1 MANAG
6 GVVGLLLSQ
15 TACALPPVDALAVE
29 LNPFTSM
36 SECLEHQFLDA
47 DTAKC
52 APCEI
57 KDVVCG
63 PGFYAAGCEAMVW
76 ESSLVTCLR
85 CPTPT
90 NARFTNAS
98 VTCND
103 WQCDASFFRSDA
115 SCLNCTTALKTVCVA
130 TRGQMWA
137 PCTGVANERCV
148 SCPPALLPRNAEW
161 TNTSECAWK
170 CQRAYFNNNGVCESC
185 LSLKIL
191 KSVLSIQ
198 GTRSPGAFYKFRPC
212 TETRQAEFSTCQFQQ
227 QLNATYTAD
236 AAEFLH
242 DCPVR
247 CAEYLHQADT
257 AVVHQNATWKARQC
271 IECPRASEPRYVD
284 GSPVPRSGYD
294 MDIACAAT
302 CRAASEHYPV
312 EGADSR
318 CAYCPAGW
326 CGLGQY
332 AATADGCMR
341 CRNCTSHLLG
351 NFVFQREG
359 LVNNNASCEETCAP
373 GHYLGDDGVQCL
385 PHSDVRCAAG
395 QFKVAGTAR
404 SDARCDRCTDCT
416 GYRQVR
422 ACTVSQDTQCESC
435 GPLVWWSSF
444 WNGTNCE
451 LACRPAYTK
460 LYAPKERCQ
469 RCSLCPHGSERV
481 ARPANCS
488 DCRACTP
495 PKPAHSEYISQCTWK
510 CEKYHVLHLDD
521 ETGMPQCIYSVA
533 WSTNVPALPPRR
545 QYNISCNKGQR
556 LTDELLCED
565 CPPPLGL
572 NETQVNVKWRWTDV
586 GCAWQC
592 APGYLHYANMTTNA
606 THNLCLTRAQ
616 YKALVVLERAPVTPS
631 VRSTDYSFFL
641 IVLLPL
647 AVLLVCCGVLP
658 RSASVPRKS
667 IF

>member
-1 MANAG
+1 VLPTNETVLFSLVHIPSDRDLAQLSIDSTVRGSDITGWRRLHATAFVRWTGSALIDCVYDLWLVALDDAFKSRQASSKVGCRMRTTTQGVKAVGRCHIEVPLAMANSG
-6 GVVGLLLSQ
+6 RVVGLMLSQ
-15 TACALPPVDALAVE
+15 TACALPPIDALAVE

-57 KDVVCG
+57 KDVVCA

-115 SCLNCTTALKTVCVA
+115 SCLNCTTVLKTVCVA

-137 PCTGVANERCV
+137 PCSGVENERCV
-148 SCPPALLPRNAEW
+148 SCPLALLPRNAEW

-170 CQRAYFNNNGVCESC
+170 CQKAYFNNNGICESC

-191 KSVLSIQ
+191 KSVLRIQ

-227 QLNATYTAD
+227 RLNATYTAD

-271 IECPRASEPRYVD
+271 IECPLASEPRYVD
-284 GSPVPRSGYD
+284 GSLVSRSGYD

-302 CRAASEHYPV
+302 CRVASEHYPV
-312 EGADSR
+312 EGVGSR

-326 CGLGQY
+326 CGNGQY

-351 NFVFQREG
+351 SFVFQREG

-373 GHYLGDDGVQCL
+373 GHYLSDDGV
-385 PHSDVRCAAG
+385 
-395 QFKVAGTAR
+395 
-404 SDARCDRCTDCT
+404 
-416 GYRQVR
+416 
-422 ACTVSQDTQCESC
+422 
-435 GPLVWWSSF
+435 
-444 WNGTNCE
+444 
-451 LACRPAYTK
+451 
-460 LYAPKERCQ
+460 
-469 RCSLCPHGSERV
+469 
-481 ARPANCS
+481 
-488 DCRACTP
+488 
-495 PKPAHSEYISQCTWK
+495 
-510 CEKYHVLHLDD
+510 
-521 ETGMPQCIYSVA
+521 
-533 WSTNVPALPPRR
+533 
-545 QYNISCNKGQR
+545 
-556 LTDELLCED
+556 
-565 CPPPLGL
+565 
-572 NETQVNVKWRWTDV
+572 
-586 GCAWQC
+586 
-592 APGYLHYANMTTNA
+592 
-606 THNLCLTRAQ
+606 
-616 YKALVVLERAPVTPS
+616 
-631 VRSTDYSFFL
+631 
-641 IVLLPL
+641 
-647 AVLLVCCGVLP
+647 
-658 RSASVPRKS
+658 
-667 IF
+667 